1 MDMDPV
7 APTGTTPDHVDD
19 IEDPHDIDSDEVV
32 GSIPRR
38 QPPSQKEWL
47 RIKPIFTDLY
57 IEQGKALNDVQRLL
71 LRDHGFRA
79 T

>member
-1 MDMDPV
+1 MEPT
-7 APTGTTPDHVDD
+7 APSSTTPDHVYDSDD
-19 IEDPHDIDSDEVV
+19 LHGIDSDEVV
-32 GSIPRR
+32 GTVPRR

-57 IEQGKALNDVQRLL
+57 IEQGKALNEVQRVL
-71 LRDHGFRA
+71 LRDHNFRA